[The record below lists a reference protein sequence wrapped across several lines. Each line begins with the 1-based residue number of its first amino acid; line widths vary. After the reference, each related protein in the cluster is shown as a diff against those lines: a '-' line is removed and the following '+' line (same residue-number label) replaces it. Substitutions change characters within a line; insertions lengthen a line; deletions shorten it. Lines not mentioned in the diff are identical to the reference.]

1 MYLGGIGIK
10 GDKLSTSLRASSSV
24 LTIWLKQKYRP
35 QAETSSY
42 ALIWTSA
49 KNLTSTYANT
59 PFSYICAAP
68 VTNTI
73 SSNSNQN
80 KNIGKY
86 FLRTWNKITGR
97 NFLNFFQ
104 NFNPKQYISH
114 IGPRFFFWT
123 LAHLG
128 PLSQNIFL
136 LLYNSTF
143 LHAF

>member
-86 FLRTWNKITGR
+86 FLKTWNKITGR
-97 NFLNFFQ
+97 NFLIFFQNFLIFFQ

-114 IGPRFFFWT
+114 IGPRFFFFNFGLMKIT
-123 LAHLG
+123 T
-128 PLSQNIFL
+128 SV
-136 LLYNSTF
+136 SK
-143 LHAF
+143 